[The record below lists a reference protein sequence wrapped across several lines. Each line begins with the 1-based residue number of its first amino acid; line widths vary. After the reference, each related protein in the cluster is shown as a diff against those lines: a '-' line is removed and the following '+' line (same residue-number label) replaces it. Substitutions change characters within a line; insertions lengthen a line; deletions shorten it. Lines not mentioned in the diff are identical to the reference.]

1 MFTGP
6 DNSVRYLL
14 DDDGCNTVSFS
25 QPNLSAAGEGLRLS
39 THTSA
44 NIGANTTDGCMTF
57 NRWAGR
63 TVITGKPLLINRQPL
78 AVQFQVQAVALYD
91 QQGRQL
97 SDSLLPEAFKG
108 QLHQVLSQ
116 FHMDLNPATDQLKV
130 LLPDVVSRYSADR
143 LNRMLDSLRIGHVK
157 VRPKGLDVKLILDV
171 EALSQADTEP
181 VLTAIEVQ
189 QLEQRCQTWD
199 AFLTFVVKEV
209 AHCNAL
215 RDTSFD
221 PA

>member
-1 MFTGP
+1 MAILLIRIFLSILVSLLILKPVTVSAETVAIPLFLNYPQLQLLMKKAMFTGP

-44 NIGANTTDGCMTF
+44 NIGANTTGGCMTV

-97 SDSLLPEAFKG
+97 SDSLLPQSFKAP
-108 QLHQVLSQ
+108 LHRVLSR
-116 FHMDLNPATDQLKV
+116 FHMDLKPATNQLKV
-130 LLPDVVSRYSADR
+130 LLPDVVPRYSADR
-143 LNRMLDSLRIGHVK
+143 LTRMLDSLRIGHVK
-157 VRPKGLDVKLILDV
+157 VRPKGLDDNLI
-171 EALSQADTEP
+171 
-181 VLTAIEVQ
+181 
-189 QLEQRCQTWD
+189 
-199 AFLTFVVKEV
+199 
-209 AHCNAL
+209 
-215 RDTSFD
+215 
-221 PA
+221 